1 MHFNVP
7 PLFKIALGLIFLIA
21 GMGYLYKPDLMLK
34 LNKVLRETVLNDS
47 WVALNR
53 RSVGLLLALLV
64 GVGVHWL
71 QGDAPE
77 GSPPPQVA
85 PAASVAESSGPLAV
99 QAEEHPSARPV
110 EARAGGSPVAS
121 GTDLRHGSAP
131 GAAIQDVSAPASRP
145 VAATIR
151 EAPARRGSMLPAG
164 KEPAV
169 AQVSVASPVLP
180 PPGAVMTAP
189 HLRVTEI
196 FPAVATGGLMAL
208 VNGLPVM
215 EGTRVDDALVKEVRA
230 GEVLFEIDGRS
241 VAVPLRPG
249 E

>member
-1 MHFNVP
+1 MSTI
-7 PLFKIALGLIFLIA
+7 LKALRKLEEEQRVAAPRDLPGQILAERAAAPRRAHSALLVGTGVA
-21 GMGYLYKPDLMLK
+21 G
-34 LNKVLRETVLNDS
+34 
-47 WVALNR
+47 
-53 RSVGLLLALLV
+53 GLLLALLV

-77 GSPPPQVA
+77 GSPPPRVA

-196 FPAVATGGLMAL
+196 FPAVATGGRMAL